1 MTYSIYNII
10 IPYKVFIDMTKSTF
24 PIKQH
29 LAKITSKQGLI
40 VGSVLG
46 VITSAVSVYYLVPIF
61 EKSENN
67 AAEIITVS
75 ATLEDTTQKYQQT
88 SEELTT
94 TSQNLETSNNRV
106 AELEPLQGQLST
118 ANEQITGLEKTTQ
131 QNSRVIDDLESQVSN
146 KNSDITALNNKAE
159 IMKDTIII
167 KDQALSM
174 RREWIDDLKKR
185 DDKIVESAMH
195 LVENFM
201 KIAGSNDQPS
211 ATRDKLLGDTLTLVN
226 KLDSQRN
233 TRKLF
238 VKEINEKLQE

>member
-10 IPYKVFIDMTKSTF
+10 IPCRVFIDMTKSAF

-61 EKSENN
+61 EKSEDN

-75 ATLEDTTQKYQQT
+75 ATLEDTTQKYQKT
-88 SEELTT
+88 SEELTIT
-94 TSQNLETSNNRV
+94 NQDLETSNNRV

-131 QNSRVIDDLESQVSN
+131 ENTLVIDDLQLQINN
-146 KNSDITALNNKAE
+146 KNSDIEVLNGQAKAME
-159 IMKDTIII
+159 NSIAI
-167 KDQALSM
+167 KEQALST
-174 RREWIDDLKKR
+174 RREWINDLKKR
-185 DDKIVESAMH
+185 DDAIVQSAMH

-201 KIAGSNDQPS
+201 KIAGSDDEPS

-238 VKEINEKLQE
+238 VEEIDEQLQE